1 MRIVQVQ
8 SGTRR
13 QSIEAW
19 SLVAVVSLLIG
30 IAGCSDDGRATA
42 PPFIESG
49 DLQQI
54 REQGTLRV
62 LLPMMD
68 RNAYL
73 PRGDGPLESERD
85 LVEAFAR
92 QEQPELEMLRDLLH
106 SEDAGSLR
114 SS

>member
-1 MRIVQVQ
+1 MRIVQAQ

-13 QSIEAW
+13 QAIEAW
-19 SLVAVVSLLIG
+19 FLVAVVSLLTG

-68 RNAYL
+68 LNADL
-73 PRGDGPLESERD
+73 PRGDGPL
-85 LVEAFAR
+85 
-92 QEQPELEMLRDLLH
+92 
-106 SEDAGSLR
+106 
-114 SS
+114 